1 MNNEDQYQYHMNAFK
16 RKILGLETEIKSAA
30 QKYYNDGSS
39 PISDEEFDAKVDA
52 LRSLSPESCIVNSVG
67 WGYEINSD
75 TTPGEKFKHLYG
87 VAGSLSKCRTWDEL
101 KDYRDRWIDA
111 SLKLDGISIVMYYKN
126 GVRYAAVTRGDGVTG
141 INVSDKVNCI
151 ISENLLN
158 NSTFCGAIRGEIV
171 MNYSK
176 FEDYKRI
183 HPEAKNPRN
192 TVAGLIGAKECS
204 DDLKFL
210 NILPYNVV
218 GMDASCNDLLVKDDN
233 ISIFANNEFLAKNF
247 EYCAPRSL
255 VKLTEDTYFDTLSTK
270 KAAWDTFNYP
280 SDGIV
285 LSRTYLSYNPDTGYI
300 SPKAIAFKFQA
311 EQAETSVIDVEWNL
325 TKTKYLMPRLIVNT
339 VSISGTNVSAATG
352 YNAEYIRD
360 NRIGPGAEIII
371 SKHGEIIPNVD
382 KVIRGVDYTLPT
394 HCPCCNHELIW
405 DGVHLKC
412 ANPECADSKT
422 QNLLI
427 WIHNLAPVDG
437 LGDELIIKYLLTY
450 RDNLSI
456 DDLMRLDYKSLSDY
470 FYSESGHKKLI
481 YDMIKKL
488 FTGRFEISS
497 ALKALN
503 IPRLGDKTA
512 EKLSKYPQL
521 ILDCLDSFDRSNA
534 GNDIGEYAN
543 LIDIVGNA
551 TAATIYANI
560 DKFKQLNL
568 IRDRIVWDSA
578 PNTEAGPKGSVA
590 ITGKLS
596 VPRNQFIQEL
606 RSNGWEVKDIS
617 KSTSYLITDDP
628 ESNSSK
634 NKKANEW
641 DIQKITEAEFRKIM

>member
-1 MNNEDQYQYHMNAFK
+1 MNAFK

-39 PISDEEFDAKVDA
+39 PISDEEFDAKVDE
-52 LRSLSPESCIVNSVG
+52 LKSLSPESCIVNSVG

-101 KDYRDRWIDA
+101 KDYRDRWVDA

-171 MNYSK
+171 MNHSK

-247 EYCAPRSL
+247 KYCAPRSL
-255 VKLTEDTYFDTLSTK
+255 VKLIEDTYFDTLSTK

-412 ANPECADSKT
+412 ANPECADSRT

-427 WIHNLAPVDG
+427 WVHNLAPVDG

-456 DDLMRLDYKSLSDY
+456 DDLMKLDYKSLSDY

-488 FTGRFEISS
+488 FTGSFEISS

-543 LIDIVGNA
+543 LIDVVGNA

-560 DKFKQLNL
+560 DKFKQLNS

-578 PNTEAGPKGSVA
+578 PNTKVEPKGSVA

-641 DIQKITEAEFRKIM
+641 NIQKITEAEFRKIM

>member
-1 MNNEDQYQYHMNAFK
+1 MNAFK

-39 PISDEEFDAKVDA
+39 PISDEEFDAKVDE
-52 LRSLSPESCIVNSVG
+52 LKSLSPESCIVNSVG

-101 KDYRDRWIDA
+101 KDYRDRWVDA

-126 GVRYAAVTRGDGVTG
+126 GVRYAAVTRGDSVTG

-158 NSTFCGAIRGEIV
+158 NSTFCGAIRGEII

-176 FEDYKRI
+176 FEEYKRI

-255 VKLTEDTYFDTLSTK
+255 VKLIEDTYFDTLSTK
-270 KAAWDTFNYP
+270 KAAWDTSNYP

-412 ANPECADSKT
+412 ANPECADSRT

-427 WIHNLAPVDG
+427 WVHNLAPVDG

-456 DDLMRLDYKSLSDY
+456 DDLMKLDYKSLSDY

-543 LIDIVGNA
+543 LIDVVGNA

-560 DKFKQLNL
+560 DKFKQLNS

-578 PNTEAGPKGSVA
+578 PNTKVEPKGSVA

-641 DIQKITEAEFRKIM
+641 NIQKITEAEFRKIM

>member
-1 MNNEDQYQYHMNAFK
+1 MNAFK

-39 PISDEEFDAKVDA
+39 PISDEEFDAKVDE
-52 LRSLSPESCIVNSVG
+52 LKSLSPESCIVNSVG

-101 KDYRDRWIDA
+101 KDYRDRWVDA

-158 NSTFCGAIRGEIV
+158 NSTFCGAIRGEII

-176 FEDYKRI
+176 FEEYKRI

-247 EYCAPRSL
+247 KYCAPRSL

-412 ANPECADSKT
+412 ANPECADSRT

-427 WIHNLAPVDG
+427 WVHNLAPVDG

-456 DDLMRLDYKSLSDY
+456 DDLMKLDYKSLSDY

-488 FTGRFEISS
+488 FTGSFEISS

-521 ILDCLDSFDRSNA
+521 ILGCLNSFDRSNA

-543 LIDIVGNA
+543 LIDVVGNA

-578 PNTEAGPKGSVA
+578 PNTETELKGSVA

-641 DIQKITEAEFRKIM
+641 DIQKITEEEFRKIM

>member
-1 MNNEDQYQYHMNAFK
+1 MNAFK
-16 RKILGLETEIKSAA
+16 RKILGLEAEIKSAA

-39 PISDEEFDAKVDA
+39 PISDEEFDAKVDE
-52 LRSLSPESCIVNSVG
+52 LKSLCPESDIVNSVG
-67 WGYEINSD
+67 WGYEIYSD
-75 TTPGEKFKHLYG
+75 TTPGEKFKHMYG

-101 KDYRDRWIDA
+101 KGYRDCWVDS

-126 GVRYAAVTRGDGVTG
+126 GVRYAAVTRGDGITG
-141 INVSDKVNCI
+141 INVSDKVNYI
-151 ISENLLN
+151 IPQNLLN
-158 NSTFCGAIRGEIV
+158 NHTFCGAIRGEIV

-176 FEDYKRI
+176 FAEYKQI

-210 NILPYNVV
+210 DILPYNVV
-218 GMDASCNDLLVKDDN
+218 GIDASCNDLLVKNDS
-233 ISIFANNEFLAKNF
+233 ISIFDNNEFLAKNF
-247 EYCAPRSL
+247 QHCAPRSL
-255 VKLTEDTYFDTLSTK
+255 VNLKEDKYFDTLSNL
-270 KAAWDTFNYP
+270 KAIWSTLNYP

-285 LSRTYLSYNPDTGYI
+285 LSLADVDYNSDTGYI

-311 EQAETSVIDVEWNL
+311 EQAETFVIDIEWNL
-325 TKTKYLMPRLIVNT
+325 TKTKYLMPRLIVDT

-360 NRIGPGAEIII
+360 NRIGPGAEIVI

-382 KVIRGVDYTLPT
+382 KVIQGVDYALPT

-412 ANPECADSKT
+412 DNPECADSRT

-427 WIHNLAPVDG
+427 WIHSLAPVDG
-437 LGDELIIKYLLTY
+437 LGDELITKYLSTY
-450 RDNLSI
+450 QETLSI
-456 DDLMRLDYKSLSDY
+456 DDLMHLDYTALSDH
-470 FYSESGHKKLI
+470 FYSEFGRKKLI
-481 YDMIKKL
+481 YDMIVKL
-488 FTGRFEISS
+488 FTDRFDISS

-512 EKLSKYPQL
+512 EKLSQYPQL
-521 ILDCLDSFDRSNA
+521 ILDCLDKFDGANT
-534 GNDIGEYAN
+534 GDDIGEYADLVN
-543 LIDIVGNA
+543 VVGNA
-551 TAATIYANI
+551 TASTIYANI

-568 IRDRIVWDSA
+568 IRDRIVWDIS
-578 PNTEAGPKGSVA
+578 PNTETETKGSVA

-606 RSNGWEVKDIS
+606 KANGWDVKDIS

-628 ESNSSK
+628 TSNSSK
-634 NKKANEW
+634 NKKADQWN
-641 DIQKITEAEFRKIM
+641 IQKITEAEFRKIM